1 MDKNKFWFFGSKLNT
16 ALLLILIVLTVIAIK
31 IMLQNKEVYLPFI
44 K

>member
-16 ALLLILIVLTVIAIK
+16 ALLLVLIVLIVIAIK
-31 IMLQNKEVYLPFI
+31 IMLRNEAMYLPFI